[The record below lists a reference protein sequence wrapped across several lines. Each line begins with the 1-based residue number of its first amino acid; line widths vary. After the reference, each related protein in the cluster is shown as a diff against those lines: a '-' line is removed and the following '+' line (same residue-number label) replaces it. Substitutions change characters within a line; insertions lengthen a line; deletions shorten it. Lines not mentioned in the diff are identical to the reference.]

1 MSGFSFALTA
11 LIDQVHGH
19 RAATYLALPGY
30 ENPPSRDLIA
40 ASDHNVRIAVEVFGE
55 SGLLD
60 EFYQEEDK
68 LDFGTFEN
76 CREYG
81 LTVTV
86 GGWTFAAYE
95 HRNSDD
101 ICIEGTRTADVKPYG
116 PYGTDDKY
124 DVLFTARWKQYHEA
138 AKAINAI
145 ARYVLDHPKAER
157 FSLKHVAAAAED
169 ALRAEYAAEDAAEDA
184 SGVLA

>member
-19 RAATYLALPGY
+19 RAATYLPLPGY
-30 ENPPSRDLIA
+30 EDAPSRDLIA

-55 SGLLD
+55 GGLLD

-81 LTVTV
+81 VTVTV

-101 ICIEGTRTADVKPYG
+101 ICIEGTRTANVKPYG

-124 DVLFTARWKQYHEA
+124 DVLFSARWKQYHEA
-138 AKAINAI
+138 ATAINAI
-145 ARYVLDHPKAER
+145 TRHVLSNPDATR
-157 FSLKHVAAAAED
+157 DDLKGVASADVRNKWVSA
-169 ALRAEYAAEDAAEDA
+169 
-184 SGVLA
+184 

>member
-1 MSGFSFALTA
+1 MTGFSFALTT
-11 LIDQVHGH
+11 LIDEVHAR
-19 RAATYLALPGY
+19 RAANYLALPGY

-40 ASDHNVRIAVEVFGE
+40 ASDDNVRIAVEVFGE

-60 EFYQEEDK
+60 EFFQEEDQ
-68 LDFGTFEN
+68 LDFGTFN
-76 CREYG
+76 NLREYG

-101 ICIEGTRTADVKPYG
+101 ICIEGTRTGNVKPYG

-124 DVLFTARWKQYHEA
+124 DVLFSARWKQYHEA
-138 AKAINAI
+138 AAAINAI
-145 ARYVLDHPKAER
+145 ARHVLAHPDTTR
-157 FSLKHVAAAAED
+157 DDLKSVATGTRVAA
-169 ALRAEYAAEDAAEDA
+169 
-184 SGVLA
+184 

>member
-1 MSGFSFALTA
+1 MSGFSFALTT

-30 ENPPSRDLIA
+30 EDAPSRDLIA

-60 EFYQEEDK
+60 EFFQEEDK
-68 LDFGTFEN
+68 LDFGVFEN

-81 LTVTV
+81 VTVTV

-101 ICIEGTRTADVKPYG
+101 ICIEGTRTDDVKPYG

-124 DVLFTARWKQYHEA
+124 DVLFSARWKQYHEA
-138 AKAINAI
+138 AKAISAI
-145 ARYVLDHPKAER
+145 ARHALTNPDATR
-157 FSLKHVAAAAED
+157 DDLKDVASTTRSAA
-169 ALRAEYAAEDAAEDA
+169 
-184 SGVLA
+184 

>member
-55 SGLLD
+55 SGLGD

-124 DVLFTARWKQYHEA
+124 DVLFSARWKQYHEA
-138 AKAINAI
+138 ATAISAI
-145 ARYVLDHPKAER
+145 ARH
-157 FSLKHVAAAAED
+157 
-169 ALRAEYAAEDAAEDA
+169 
-184 SGVLA
+184 VLANPDATRDDLKGVASADVRSKWVVSA